1 MRNQYTISLNS
12 AERLLHKAGVI
23 RISQTARK
31 TFSKVLEKQAI
42 DLGKKALHLA
52 EYSGRKTVKD
62 KDILFA
68 TTALRR

>member
-1 MRNQYTISLNS
+1 MRHQHTISLNAS
-12 AERLLHKAGVI
+12 ERLLHKAGVV
-23 RISQTARK
+23 RISQTARE
-31 TFSKVLEKQAI
+31 TFSKILEKQAI

-62 KDILFA
+62 ADILFA